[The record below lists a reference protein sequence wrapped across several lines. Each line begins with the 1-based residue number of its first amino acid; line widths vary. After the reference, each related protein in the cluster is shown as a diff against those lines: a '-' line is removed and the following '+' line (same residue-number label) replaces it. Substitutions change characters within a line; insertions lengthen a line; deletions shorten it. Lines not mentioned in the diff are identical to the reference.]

1 MILIVQWF
9 NPEQNHYISA
19 DDFNYAVHLTARTK
33 NTLIQHA
40 DNVIINATQKTIPTI
55 VPNQPLTPNTDYY
68 NLIVDGMIDIENP
81 EICFSIEPSRALTEY
96 IDDDVKKCSHF
107 YQMMQFSRFKPFLL
121 FCTWKRRIWFSR
133 SGSASGVRL
142 HPENKGTPWRNYHQ
156 TIHSLE
162 IQSANIK
169 RELAEF
175 WYIWA

>member
-1 MILIVQWF
+1 MSNDFTLSK
-9 NPEQNHYISA
+9 PTISQP
-19 DDFNYAVHLTARTK
+19 TTSITPSISQQGQK

-96 IDDDVKKCSHF
+96 IDDDVKKYSHF

-121 FCTWKRRIWFSR
+121 F
-133 SGSASGVRL
+133 L
-142 HPENKGTPWRNYHQ
+142 HMKT
-156 TIHSLE
+156 
-162 IQSANIK
+162 K
-169 RELAEF
+169 DMV
-175 WYIWA
+175 